1 MCGCVGTDCERYR
14 GPFMY
19 SRKVILTKTL
29 ENFNSLFNL
38 NVRYLFVTLLSQG
51 IARVTYWM

>member
-1 MCGCVGTDCERYR
+1 
-14 GPFMY
+14 MY

-29 ENFNSLFNL
+29 ENFNSFFNL